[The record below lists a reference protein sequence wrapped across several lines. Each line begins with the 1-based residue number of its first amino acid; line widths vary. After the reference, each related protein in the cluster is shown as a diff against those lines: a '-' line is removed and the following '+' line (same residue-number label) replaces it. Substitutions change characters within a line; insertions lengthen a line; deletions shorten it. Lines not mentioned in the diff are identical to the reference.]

1 MRPFNSRN
9 LFDLSHEVKLT
20 CNMGNLVPI
29 MCEEVV
35 PGDVFRVS
43 SDMVVRMAPMLAP
56 IMHNVNVYTHFFF
69 VPNRIIFDDWE
80 KFITGGE
87 DGQDA
92 TVAPTITTPVGGF
105 GTSSLADYLGVPT
118 GVAGLSVSALPFR
131 AYAQIYND
139 YYRDENLQQEVALSK
154 AAGVDVTTNTTLL
167 KRAWQRDFFTS
178 ALPFQQRGP
187 SVSLPFGL
195 TAPVKGNGNTIGFVD
210 PDGQGVGLW
219 AQGSIS
225 GYTAPSYGLYS
236 SKDTYDTP
244 VGSASG
250 TSYTQSAGS
259 IGLTPDGAKS
269 GMVADLSS
277 ATAPDVNDLR
287 YAFQVQR
294 FLEKMA
300 RGGARYIEV
309 ILSNFGVKSSDS
321 RIQRA
326 EYLGGGKSPIM
337 ISDVLQ
343 TSADDNQPTPLAT
356 MAGHGYSAQRSHQFK
371 KFFEEHGWI
380 IGIMSIMPR
389 TTYQQGLSKKWT
401 RSSRY
406 SYYWPVFS
414 HLGEQAILNKEIYA
428 QATNDDDA
436 VFGYQPRYQE
446 YRKKYSEVHGDF
458 RGSLDFWHLGRIF
471 DSLPAL
477 NSDFIEC
484 NPSNRIFAVTDQ
496 NTDHFVIDIFHKI
509 KALRPI
515 PKYGTPGYIDHD

>member
-43 SDMVVRMAPMLAP
+43 SDIVVRMAPMLAP

-80 KFITGGE
+80 SFITGGE

-92 TVAPTITTPVGGF
+92 TVAPTITTPAGGF

-187 SVSLPFGL
+187 SVSLPVAGI
-195 TAPVKGNGNTIGFVD
+195 APVRGNGMAIGLVNG
-210 PDGQGVGLW
+210 DGTNLALGGYSSQTTQAGVYVNSL
-219 AQGSIS
+219 
-225 GYTAPSYGLYS
+225 TYGL
-236 SKDTYDTP
+236 P
-244 VGSASG
+244 VGSSASPE
-250 TSYTQSAGS
+250 AGNLS
-259 IGLTPDGAKS
+259 NGSLGLTTDGSKS
-269 GMVADLSS
+269 GLEVDLSS
-277 ATAPDVNDLR
+277 STAPDVNDLR

-380 IGIMSIMPR
+380 IGIMSVMPR

-428 QATNDDDA
+428 QATADDDV

-458 RGSLDFWHLGRIF
+458 RSSLDFWHLGRIF
-471 DSLPAL
+471 SSLPVL
-477 NSDFIEC
+477 NSNFIEC
-484 NPSNRIFAVTDQ
+484 NPSDRIFAVTDQ
-496 NTDHFVIDIFHKI
+496 NTDHLWIDIFHKI